1 MQLSDINLM
10 DLDMIAERVP
20 HEELTFLRRE
30 APVWLH
36 PESRGPGCWVVSKYD
51 DVVKISRDWETFSSD
66 AHRGGVIGME
76 ENPEAQAAADLEGNM
91 MLTMD
96 PPRHTRYRKLV
107 NKGFT
112 PRRVAA
118 LEEQARLT
126 STRIIDR
133 VIEKGEADYVVDIA
147 AELPLAVIADLMGV
161 PEDDHH
167 KIFDWS
173 NQLVGSQDPEYQVSR
188 DEVMS
193 SAIELFQYANAL
205 GKQRRNEPKDDIVTA
220 LLTAEVDGDTLTE
233 QDFDLFF
240 MLLAVAGNET
250 TRNVLSHGALA
261 LMEHP
266 EEYRKLVANPD
277 LMPNAVEEI
286 LRWATPVMYFRR
298 NATTDYELRGQEI
311 KEGDK
316 VSIWYMSAN
325 RDEDV
330 FDDPFRFDVE
340 RTPNEHVAFGGGGPH
355 FCLGASLARLELR
368 VMLTELMRR
377 MPDMEMAGPPVR
389 LRSNFLNGIK
399 HLPITFTPGKR
410 EAD

>member
-10 DLDMIAERVP
+10 DLDLIAERIP
-20 HEELTFLRRE
+20 HEELALLRRE

-36 PESRGPGCWVVSKYD
+36 PEQRGPGCWVVSKYD
-51 DVVKISRDWETFSSD
+51 DVVKVSRDWETFSSD

-112 PRRVAA
+112 PRMVSA
-118 LEEQARLT
+118 LEDQARLT
-126 STRIIDR
+126 STRIIDK
-133 VIEKGEADYVVDIA
+133 VIEKGECDYVVDIA

-161 PEDDHH
+161 PEEDHH
-167 KIFDWS
+167 KIFEWS

-188 DEVMS
+188 DEVMGA
-193 SAIELFQYANAL
+193 AIEMFTYANAL
-205 GKQRRNEPKDDIVTA
+205 GKQRRNEPRGDIVTA

-250 TRNVLSHGALA
+250 TRNVLSHGAHA

-266 EEYRKLVANPD
+266 DERQKLIDDPA
-277 LMPNAVEEI
+277 LMPTAVEEI

-298 NATTDYELRGQEI
+298 NVTRDCELRGQQLH
-311 KEGDK
+311 EGDK
-316 VSIWYMSAN
+316 VAIWYMSAN

-330 FDDPFRFDVE
+330 FDDPFRFDVQ

-399 HLPITFTPGKR
+399 HLPITFSPGPR

>member
-1 MQLSDINLM
+1 VQLSDINLM

-205 GKQRRNEPKDDIVTA
+205 GKQRRSEPRDDIVTA